1 MPFHR
6 FSSFLFP
13 SPAPR
18 HLPRR
23 WLIFSL
29 MRSQNNEG
37 IRFFRWTF
45 QRKCGSC
52 YVAEDAAHGTE
63 LKKEKPVRAEAEE
76 DQ

>member
-1 MPFHR
+1 
-6 FSSFLFP
+6 
-13 SPAPR
+13 
-18 HLPRR
+18 
-23 WLIFSL
+23 

-37 IRFFRWTF
+37 IRFLRWTF

-63 LKKEKPVRAEAEE
+63 LEKEKPVRAEAEE